1 MIIKMYARE
10 VTFGTSPDS
19 RKLLKNRKS
28 HKSLGCFV
36 SKVKPQKMKVG
47 CFSIQF
53 CGSLLI
59 YIFSLQYNNLFTT
72 CGSLSYSYTFVCKNH
87 LKGVEMNEDSALPDR
102 IYPFK
107 YQIAGHHPSTKPECI
122 GVLVYEDEEK
132 VLKPLQ
138 PKPRGEVEKGF
149 YENIWNEDHAGER
162 RQLILELRKFV
173 PKFYGIETLPIKEK
187 LHSFLVLDNLL
198 KFYRQPCV
206 MDVKIGRQTWEP
218 AATLQR
224 VQYELKKYPIIH
236 KIGFRFLG
244 MSVYRELNNER
255 ITKDKE
261 WGKTLYPEHFNDVFS
276 TFFHTDN
283 IHATTVKRVEGILM
297 EMKAIEK
304 WFQRQRLFAFYS
316 SSILLAYEGEASST
330 SITAKKPSV
339 HMIDFTHVY
348 DDTDKHDENYI
359 FGLKNFIF
367 YLENYLSDVKSDQL
381 MIHD

>member
-1 MIIKMYARE
+1 MIIKIYTRE

-28 HKSLGCFV
+28 HKSLGCFA
-36 SKVKPQKMKVG
+36 SKVKPQIQNYAV
-47 CFSIQF
+47 FSVHTI
-53 CGSLLI
+53 S
-59 YIFSLQYNNLFTT
+59 
-72 CGSLSYSYTFVCKNH
+72 
-87 LKGVEMNEDSALPDR
+87 VEMNEDSALPDR

-149 YENIWNEDHAGER
+149 YENIWNDDHVGER

-187 LHSFLVLDNLL
+187 CHDRFAFTVHSFLVLDNLL

-297 EMKAIEK
+297 EVKAIEK

-348 DDTDKHDENYI
+348 DDTDKNDENYI

>member
-1 MIIKMYARE
+1 
-10 VTFGTSPDS
+10 
-19 RKLLKNRKS
+19 
-28 HKSLGCFV
+28 
-36 SKVKPQKMKVG
+36 MKVG

-53 CGSLLI
+53 CGSL
-59 YIFSLQYNNLFTT
+59 LQYNNLFTT
-72 CGSLSYSYTFVCKNH
+72 CGSLSYS
-87 LKGVEMNEDSALPDR
+87 VEMNEDSALPDR

-173 PKFYGIETLPIKEK
+173 PKFYV
-187 LHSFLVLDNLL
+187 HSFLVLDNLL

-261 WGKTLYPEHFNDVFS
+261 WGKTLYPEHFNDGILGLLFICTIFS

>member
-1 MIIKMYARE
+1 MIITMYARE
-10 VTFGTSPDS
+10 LLDDLYFQVTFGTSPDS

-36 SKVKPQKMKVG
+36 SKVKPQIQNYAV
-47 CFSIQF
+47 FSVHTI
-53 CGSLLI
+53 S
-59 YIFSLQYNNLFTT
+59 
-72 CGSLSYSYTFVCKNH
+72 
-87 LKGVEMNEDSALPDR
+87 VEMNEDSALPDR

>member
-1 MIIKMYARE
+1 MIIKIYARE

-28 HKSLGCFV
+28 HKSLGCFA

-72 CGSLSYSYTFVCKNH
+72 CGSLSYS
-87 LKGVEMNEDSALPDR
+87 VEMNEDSALPDR

-261 WGKTLYPEHFNDVFS
+261 WGKTLYPEHFND
-276 TFFHTDN
+276 
-283 IHATTVKRVEGILM
+283 GILGLL
-297 EMKAIEK
+297 
-304 WFQRQRLFAFYS
+304 FVQVRQRLFAFYS